1 MAVPVAAAAG
11 GYPAAPAIPAG
22 VITGTTVGVV
32 PIGMSA
38 GDGMAP
44 GGSGWTMAGVSTAMV
59 STAGGTAFQVA
70 LTLEIVWVQSPEPK
84 NRPH

>member
-44 GGSGWTMAGVSTAMV
+44 GGSDWTMAGVSTA
-59 STAGGTAFQVA
+59 GGTACQVA
-70 LTLEIVWVQSPEPK
+70 LALEIVWVQSPEPK

>member
-1 MAVPVAAAAG
+1 MAVPVAAAVG

-22 VITGTTVGVV
+22 VTTGTTGGVV
-32 PIGMSA
+32 PIGISA

-44 GGSGWTMAGVSTAMV
+44 GGRGWTIG
-59 STAGGTAFQVA
+59 AGGTACHVA
-70 LTLEIVWVQSPEPK
+70 LALAIVWVQSPEPK